1 MIQGMAEGVANI
13 ATLPTHLM
21 AKLRHGI
28 VRQGIA
34 EGVASLT
41 TVSTDGR
48 TGARYSEAMYS

>member
-21 AKLRHGI
+21 AKLRHGM

-34 EGVASLT
+34 EGVANLIILPT
-41 TVSTDGR
+41 GWPNRGR
-48 TGARYSEAMYS
+48 A